1 MKKYIALMISA
12 AIIMSFV
19 SACGDDDVT
28 EETGAEGSVYFL
40 NFKPESEAAYK
51 KVAESFTEETGIP
64 INIVTAAAGTYEQKL
79 TSEITKS
86 EAPTIFQVNGP
97 IGLESWEDYCM
108 DLQGTDLY
116 EMLSDKN
123 LALKDGDEVYAVPYT
138 VEGFGIIYND
148 SIMQKYFKMEDS
160 VVESVD
166 EIKNFDT
173 FKAVVEDMTAKK
185 DELGIEGV
193 FASTSMASGEQWR
206 WTSHLANVPFYYEF
220 HDLGKELDPVTTAL
234 GSESVNFSYNEGFK
248 NMFDLYINNSVTAP
262 TLIGGKTTAD
272 SMSEFALGKAA
283 MVQNGNW
290 AMSQIAGVSGNTVTE
305 DDVKMMPI
313 YIGAEGEED
322 SGICVGT
329 ENYLAINDEA
339 SDADKQASLKFLE
352 WLFSSETGKNYVL
365 NDLGFISP
373 FNTFED
379 DEKPAD
385 PLGSQVVEWISNK
398 GVTSVPWV
406 FTAFP
411 SDEFKNRFGDAL
423 LQYAQGTGDWNN
435 VVTAVTENWA
445 SEYALTR

>member
-1 MKKYIALMISA
+1 MKKWIALMISA
-12 AIIMSFV
+12 IMAMSLM
-19 SACGDDDVT
+19 SACGSDEVT
-28 EETGAEGSVYFL
+28 EDTDTAGSVYFL
-40 NFKPESEAAYK
+40 NFKPEAEAAYK

-79 TSEITKS
+79 TSEISKS

-108 DLQGTDLY
+108 DLQGSDLY

-123 LALKDGDEVYAVPYT
+123 LALRDGDEVYAVPYT

-148 SIMQKYFKMEDS
+148 SIMQEYFKMEDS

-166 EIKNFDT
+166 EIKSFDT
-173 FKAVVEDMTAKK
+173 FKAVVEDMTQKK

-206 WTSHLANVPFYYEF
+206 WTSHLANVPFYHEF
-220 HDLGKELDPVTTAL
+220 HDLGAELDPVITAL
-234 GSESVNFSYNEGFK
+234 GSESVNFSYSEGFK

-272 SMSEFALGKAA
+272 SMTEFALGKAA

-290 AMSQIAGVSGNTVTE
+290 AMSQIAGVAGNTVSADE
-305 DDVKMMPI
+305 VKMMPI
-313 YIGAEGEED
+313 YIGAEGEEN

-365 NDLGFISP
+365 NELGFIAP
-373 FNTFED
+373 FNTFEE

-385 PLGSQVVEWISNK
+385 PLGSQVTEWISKK
-398 GVTSVPWV
+398 GFVSIPWV

-411 SDEFKNRFGDAL
+411 SDEFKTRFGDAL
-423 LQYAQGTGDWNN
+423 LQYAQGTGEWDN
-435 VVTAVTENWA
+435 VTDTVTRSWA
-445 SEYALTR
+445 SEYALKK